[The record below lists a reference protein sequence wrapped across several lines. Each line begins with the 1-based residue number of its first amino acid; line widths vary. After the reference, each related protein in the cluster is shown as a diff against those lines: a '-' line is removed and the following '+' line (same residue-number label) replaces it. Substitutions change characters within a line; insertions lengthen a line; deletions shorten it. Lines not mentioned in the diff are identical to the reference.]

1 MAIKTKVVNNAL
13 VYYDSEYTHRWYDA
27 FGPGVAKHLQDF
39 VSMPAD
45 DQTTDPTEWNITVVE
60 AGAGVSTA
68 VLGDVEGGALV
79 ITTAADAADG
89 WSMQLGKA
97 AGESVY
103 LQPAMPC
110 YVGVK
115 FQASDV
121 TDVGILVGLCVTDTA
136 TLSGVTDGLYFRSA
150 NGSAVMNL
158 VTEKNSVEAET
169 AVGTLVAAT
178 DYTAEFLYDG
188 YQVTPYLNGQTFTAT
203 ANTAATFPSE
213 EILRLT
219 VEFIN
224 GASGVETCTIKEL
237 RLIHLRDL

>member
-1 MAIKTKVVNNAL
+1 MTIKTKTVNNAL
-13 VYYDSEYTHRWYDA
+13 VYYDNDYPHRWYDA
-27 FGPGVAKHLQDF
+27 YGPGVAKHIEDF
-39 VSMPAD
+39 VSLPAD
-45 DQTTDPTEWNITVVE
+45 DQTTIPTEWNATLVGTSSAVV
-60 AGAGVSTA
+60 
-68 VLGDVEGGALV
+68 GDVEGGALT
-79 ITTAADAADG
+79 ITTGATATDG

-110 YVGVK
+110 YVGVT

-121 TDVGILVGLCVTDTA
+121 TDTGILIGLAVTDTA
-136 TLSGVTDGLYFRSA
+136 VLSGVADGMYFRSA
-150 NGSAVMNL
+150 NGSAALNF

-169 AVGTLVAAT
+169 AVATLVNAT
-178 DYTAEFLYDG
+178 DITVEFLYDG
-188 YQVTPYLNGQTFTAT
+188 YQVTPYARGGAFAAT
-203 ANTAATFPSE
+203 ANTAATFPSD

-224 GASGVETCTIKEL
+224 GATGAETCTIKEL